1 VGHVSNTFLDI
12 LTMPAKD
19 YGPVTE
25 IQLDERA
32 EDLCRWFSL
41 IIELEVNIRPDP
53 SIKPDTSIDKKR
65 ADGMYA
71 RLLYRFVGV

>member
-1 VGHVSNTFLDI
+1 LAHVRNTFLDI